1 MGRTMK
7 RIVLDASAIMTFSA
21 NRPGAEKVEQL
32 LQLAVDGKRELL
44 MCVVN
49 WGEVY
54 YSVWRDQGPGI
65 ARHLLAQI
73 AQLPIHLVPADAELS
88 RQAAEYKATFHLPYV
103 DCFAAAL
110 ASQRKATLATSDKDF
125 ASVEKKLDILWTL

>member
-1 MGRTMK
+1 MK
-7 RIVLDASAIMTFSA
+7 RIVLDASAVMTFSA

-32 LQLAVDGKRELL
+32 IQLALDRKRELL

-54 YSVWRDQGPGI
+54 YSVWRDQGPGF
-65 ARHLLAQI
+65 ARHFLAQM
-73 AQLPIHLVPADAELS
+73 AQLPILLVPADVDLA
-88 RQAAEYKATFHLPYV
+88 RHAAEFKANFNLPYV

-110 ASQRKATLATSDKDF
+110 ASDRKASLATSDKDF
-125 ASVEKKLDILWTL
+125 ARIQEHIQILWTAAP

>member
-1 MGRTMK
+1 MK
-7 RIVLDASAIMTFSA
+7 RIVLDASAVITFSA
-21 NRPGAEKVEQL
+21 NRPGAEKVDQL

-54 YSVWRDQGPGI
+54 FSVWRDQGPGF

-73 AQLPIHLVPADAELS
+73 AQLPIHLVPADVELT
-88 RQAAEYKATFHLPYV
+88 RHAAEFKANFNLPYV
-103 DCFAAAL
+103 DAFAAAL
-110 ASQRKATLATSDKDF
+110 ALTRKAVLATSDKDF
-125 ASVEKKLDILWTL
+125 EIVAKKIDLLWTL

>member
-1 MGRTMK
+1 MK
-7 RIVLDASAIMTFSA
+7 RFVLDASALMTFSA

-32 LQLAVDGKRELL
+32 LQLAIDDKRELL
-44 MCVVN
+44 MCVIN

-73 AQLPIHLVPADAELS
+73 AQLPIQLVPADVELA
-88 RQAAEYKATFHLPYV
+88 RQAAEFKATFNLPYV
-103 DCFAAAL
+103 DGFAAAL
-110 ASQRKATLATSDKDF
+110 AVQRKASLATSDKDF